1 MNWTAKEELKYSWAD
16 RSRCTLGNK
25 YSCWEKGSLRFLWW
39 TTNTF
44 AVLNH
49 QLIFERCFL
58 WVFEIKEKIYIFKES
73 DHNKTRIAVKLLNS
87 AVFEFTAHQI
97 CHCNAFC
104 HNLHMR
110 KVEQQQNTSGC
121 RDKTFLTGKGL
132 DMLCRRQI
140 FDSLWCFLSVDDSRQ
155 VYWFFWIRSNRYS
168 HNKTV
173 SIFDSHIS
181 VQWVSELFIRLISS
195 QVCLKEAVLGL
206 NHSDLFI
213 FDNRSLHTDSGVTEL
228 FVRFDWFIEK
238 ICVITRNWTDPS
250 RELQDRNCGIKITFS
265 TIIYPIVSWKYK

>member
-121 RDKTFLTGKGL
+121 RDKTFLTGKDL
-132 DMLCRRQI
+132 IC
-140 FDSLWCFLSVDDSRQ
+140 SVDVR
-155 VYWFFWIRSNRYS
+155 FLIRCDAFY
-168 HNKTV
+168 
-173 SIFDSHIS
+173 
-181 VQWVSELFIRLISS
+181 QWMILDKCIGSFE
-195 QVCLKEAVLGL
+195 
-206 NHSDLFI
+206 
-213 FDNRSLHTDSGVTEL
+213 
-228 FVRFDWFIEK
+228 FVR
-238 ICVITRNWTDPS
+238 TD
-250 RELQDRNCGIKITFS
+250 TH
-265 TIIYPIVSWKYK
+265 IIRP